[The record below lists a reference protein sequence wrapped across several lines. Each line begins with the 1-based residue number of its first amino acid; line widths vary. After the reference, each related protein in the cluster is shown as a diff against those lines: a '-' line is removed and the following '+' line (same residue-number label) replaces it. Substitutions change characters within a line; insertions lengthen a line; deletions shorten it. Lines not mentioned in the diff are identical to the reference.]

1 MKRDI
6 ILSGVG
12 GQGILSIATVIGAAA
27 LKEGLHIK
35 QAEVHGMSQ
44 RGGDVQSNLRIS
56 SDEILSDLIPQGAA
70 DIIISLEPM
79 EALRYV
85 PYLNPEGWVIANT
98 TPFVN
103 IDNYP
108 EPEAVLAELGKRK
121 HAILIDVDAIA
132 KEQSSPR
139 AANIVLLGA
148 AAPFLGLDADKFE
161 AGIRSIFARKGEQIV
176 EMNLKAFRAGYEYAQ
191 KTPQVMAALIPQK
204 MFDEQLAA
212 MDIENFAQATIRQ
225 VGAVG
230 GALEKNSGTEFLHL
244 EMGVPGLPPETVG
257 VEAEQQ
263 ALAQGH
269 ASIYPSIT
277 GIAPL
282 KSEASRFVK
291 AFLDIDVAPEG
302 CIPTVGSM
310 QGGFCLFQISSQCD
324 PKKDTILFID
334 PGFPVQRQQVR
345 ILGIKHESFD
355 IYDFRAEKLG
365 PKLESY
371 LKQGNVAAIIYS
383 NPNNPAWICLTESEL
398 RTIGELANK
407 YDTIVLED
415 LAYMGM
421 DFRKELGHPFQA
433 PFQATAARYT
443 DNYVL
448 MISGSKIFSYAGQRI
463 AIAAISDKLRNRF
476 YPALKERYGIGRF
489 AESYALTFL
498 YAASSGASHSAQYAL
513 AAMFKAAADGK
524 LDFVG
529 HTREYAHRAHRVKEL
544 FERHGFHIVYDKDQ
558 DEHVSDGF
566 FFTVGYGSMPS
577 SDLVAAL
584 LRYGIC
590 AISLTSTGSLQ
601 NGVRVCVSQMN
612 REEQYDLLD
621 RRLRDFAQDYAR
633 K

>member
-1 MKRDI
+1 
-6 ILSGVG
+6 
-12 GQGILSIATVIGAAA
+12 
-27 LKEGLHIK
+27 
-35 QAEVHGMSQ
+35 
-44 RGGDVQSNLRIS
+44 
-56 SDEILSDLIPQGAA
+56 
-70 DIIISLEPM
+70 
-79 EALRYV
+79 
-85 PYLNPEGWVIANT
+85 
-98 TPFVN
+98 
-103 IDNYP
+103 
-108 EPEAVLAELGKRK
+108 
-121 HAILIDVDAIA
+121 
-132 KEQSSPR
+132 
-139 AANIVLLGA
+139 
-148 AAPFLGLDADKFE
+148 
-161 AGIRSIFARKGEQIV
+161 
-176 EMNLKAFRAGYEYAQ
+176 
-191 KTPQVMAALIPQK
+191 MAALIPQK

-263 ALAQGH
+263 ALAQGR

-277 GIAPL
+277 GI
-282 KSEASRFVK
+282 
-291 AFLDIDVAPEG
+291 
-302 CIPTVGSM
+302 
-310 QGGFCLFQISSQCD
+310 GGFCLFQICSQCD

-398 RTIGELANK
+398 RTIGELATK

-421 DFRKELGHPFQA
+421 DFRKELGHPFKA

-524 LDFVG
+524 LDFVA

-558 DEHVSDGF
+558 NEHVSDGF

>member
-1 MKRDI
+1 
-6 ILSGVG
+6 
-12 GQGILSIATVIGAAA
+12 
-27 LKEGLHIK
+27 
-35 QAEVHGMSQ
+35 
-44 RGGDVQSNLRIS
+44 
-56 SDEILSDLIPQGAA
+56 
-70 DIIISLEPM
+70 
-79 EALRYV
+79 
-85 PYLNPEGWVIANT
+85 
-98 TPFVN
+98 
-103 IDNYP
+103 
-108 EPEAVLAELGKRK
+108 
-121 HAILIDVDAIA
+121 
-132 KEQSSPR
+132 
-139 AANIVLLGA
+139 
-148 AAPFLGLDADKFE
+148 
-161 AGIRSIFARKGEQIV
+161 
-176 EMNLKAFRAGYEYAQ
+176 
-191 KTPQVMAALIPQK
+191 MAALIPQK

-383 NPNNPAWICLTESEL
+383 NPNNPAWICLTEDEL
-398 RTIGELANK
+398 RTIGELATR
-407 YDTIVLED
+407 YDAIVIED
-415 LAYMGM
+415 LAYLCM
-421 DFRKELGHPFQA
+421 DFRKPLGRPFEAPYQA
-433 PFQATAARYT
+433 SVARYT
-443 DNYVL
+443 DNYILLV
-448 MISGSKIFSYAGQRI
+448 SGSKIFSYAGQRI
-463 AIAAISDKLRNRF
+463 AVAAISDALFRRE
-476 YPALKERYGIGRF
+476 YPALRRRYNIGRLGD
-489 AESYALTFL
+489 AYVLVFL
-498 YAASSGASHSAQYAL
+498 YAASSGTRHSAQHAL
-513 AAMFKAAADGK
+513 AAMFRAAADGE

-529 HTREYAHRAHRVKEL
+529 EASEYARRARLTKETFL
-544 FERHGFHIVYDKDQ
+544 RHGFRIVYDKDR
-558 DEHVSDGF
+558 DEPVSDGF
-566 FFTVGYGSMPS
+566 FYTVGYGAMTS
-577 SDLVAAL
+577 AEL
-584 LRYGIC
+584 LSELLLYGIC
-590 AISLTSTGSLQ
+590 AISLTSTGSRQ
-601 NGVRVCVSQMN
+601 SGIRVCVSQMN
-612 REEQYDLLD
+612 RPEQFEMLEE
-621 RRLRDFAQDYAR
+621 RLTAFAENNR
-633 K
+633 